1 MQFAFCKRR
10 RENRKENR
18 KIDIN
23 MQALYVLYMTEEKL
37 YFYSTLEFII
47 QFRKNMRDGPID
59 LIQTN
64 FSKKTV

>member
-10 RENRKENR
+10 RENRKENK

-47 QFRKNMRDGPID
+47 
-59 LIQTN
+59 
-64 FSKKTV
+64 